1 MMGITKRLFQL
12 ESEWNII
19 HYPYKPNGFG
29 VFIFGDKTHFVDG
42 ETSFWQQHYGRNQL
56 LSILLDA
63 GYTVFTS
70 NLYGAN
76 WGSPKA
82 LSLAQKIYH
91 IIMKKE
97 ILNER
102 VHILCEGMG
111 ALIAKDFMK
120 LSNEKIRSVAMFNP
134 CLNLQAHLEKE
145 RENMFFYKRLTK
157 EIAQAYEM
165 DPKKV
170 KDHLFQTRFDSTR
183 IPVHIWQR
191 MNSITYPYQD
201 HSKIYEDFRSK
212 EGSPINLT
220 FHLADN
226 QYRLNHS
233 VVKFFKEN
241 EKNL

>member
-1 MMGITKRLFQL
+1 MGITKRFFQL
-12 ESEWNII
+12 DSEWSII
-19 HYPYKPNGFG
+19 HYPYQPNGFG
-29 VFIFGDKTHFVDG
+29 VYIFGDKTHFVDSQ
-42 ETSFWQQHYGRNQL
+42 TSFWLQHYGRNQL
-56 LSILLDA
+56 LGVLLEA

-82 LSLAQKIYH
+82 QQLAMRIYH
-91 IIMKKE
+91 IVMKKE

-111 ALIAKDFMK
+111 ALVAKELMK
-120 LSNEKIRSVAMFNP
+120 SSDKIRSAAMFNP
-134 CLNLQAHLEKE
+134 CLNLSAHLEKE
-145 RENMFFYKRLTK
+145 RENKFFYKRLSR
-157 EIAQAYEM
+157 EIALAYDK
-165 DPKKV
+165 DPKEAGSMA
-170 KDHLFQTRFDSTR
+170 FDESFDTAD

-201 HSKIYEDFRSK
+201 HSKMYEEHRSK
-212 EGSPINLT
+212 HGNPIDLT

-226 QYRLNHS
+226 QYRLHHS